1 MRTMSVQ
8 QLFCLFLF
16 FLVLN
21 SVVCGFYIKRKMAD
35 VKTWVFFL
43 DTKHAKHLMCFV
55 HCDELSTCE
64 RDDDDE
70 EYCVIILCVWYD
82 GCNSMM
88 LRRMAAVVIII
99 VFNNRSARCTAIRPH
114 IFPFFYGERK
124 RNRVCHATSPRRAQ
138 SMAPIYVQCRKLLN
152 FRQCAWDLNYWRCYS
167 EAKHRA
173 DCQRLT
179 WDRLVTGIDMW
190 LVYDDAYYC
199 YAHIHMWWTAS
210 INNHRLSESGKK
222 IGSSTLT
229 AIYVCS

>member
-21 SVVCGFYIKRKMAD
+21 SVVCGFYIKRKMAE

-99 VFNNRSARCTAIRPH
+99 VFDNRSARCTAIRPH
-114 IFPFFYGERK
+114 IFPFCMERERETASAMRHRQGGHNRWHRYMCSAGNCWISDSVPEILTIEDATVKPNIAQIASVSPGIASSPESICGWCTTMLTIAMRIFICGEPRASTTTDWVKVERK
-124 RNRVCHATSPRRAQ
+124 LEAQ
-138 SMAPIYVQCRKLLN
+138 R
-152 FRQCAWDLNYWRCYS
+152 
-167 EAKHRA
+167 
-173 DCQRLT
+173 
-179 WDRLVTGIDMW
+179 
-190 LVYDDAYYC
+190 
-199 YAHIHMWWTAS
+199 
-210 INNHRLSESGKK
+210 
-222 IGSSTLT
+222 
-229 AIYVCS
+229 